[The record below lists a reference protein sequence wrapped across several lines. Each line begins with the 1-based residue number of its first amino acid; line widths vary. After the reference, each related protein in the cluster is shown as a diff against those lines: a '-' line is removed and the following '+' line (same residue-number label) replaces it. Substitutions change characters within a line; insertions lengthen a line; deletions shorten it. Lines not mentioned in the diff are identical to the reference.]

1 MIFLRAYRTPVIV
14 NRGWLPRNILD
25 VHMASEQKEDDGLQ
39 TVVGVVRRGEVVG
52 SPVSLIIACVVGL
65 TSRV

>member
-1 MIFLRAYRTPVIV
+1 MIFMCAHRTPVIV

-25 VHMASEQKEDDGLQ
+25 VHMASEQKEDDSLQ

-52 SPVSLIIACVVGL
+52 NPDSQIIA
-65 TSRV
+65 